1 MEHLSGSSVAAAALS
16 SAGGSGSGS
25 GSGAPVVLSDS
36 LSAALAPDVEYH
48 LREVVQDA
56 AKFMRRAKRDTLRA
70 EDVNAALRARR
81 CPELL
86 GYAGSGGSVE
96 PVVCSVGDEDMGDG
110 DVGGR
115 AGTAAAGGEAAV
127 RSVHLLRDRVLDFG
141 ELLRAP
147 LPKCPVAPSF
157 TAHWLAV
164 DGAQP
169 RVPQNP
175 QPGSSAA
182 DGSSSSSSSS
192 SAAADTSFSASAK
205 RKRGEQGG
213 EHGAVAGNEQGDGA
227 DGGGGGG
234 VLTKR
239 LVKHVL
245 SRELQAYFSLVEQA
259 VRRGGEGAG
268 GHGAGG
274 RRGGGAGAEAAEAA
288 EAEEA
293 EEEQARGVFRSLRRD
308 PALQELAPYLCRFF
322 FAEVA
327 RSARARALG
336 ALRPLLRLAECLLQ
350 NPHLRVELYLD
361 QVLTTY

>member
-16 SAGGSGSGS
+16 SARG

-96 PVVCSVGDEDMGDG
+96 PVVCP
-110 DVGGR
+110 VGGGVGEWR
-115 AGTAAAGGEAAV
+115 AGAAAAAAGGEAAV

-175 QPGSSAA
+175 QPGSSSSAA
-182 DGSSSSSSSS
+182 DGSSSSS
-192 SAAADTSFSASAK
+192 AADAGAGADASFKASLK
-205 RKRGEQGG
+205 RKRGEHGG
-213 EHGAVAGNEQGDGA
+213 EHGAAGNEHGGDGA
-227 DGGGGGG
+227 SGGGGGGG

-259 VRRGGEGAG
+259 VRRGAGAAG

-274 RRGGGAGAEAAEAA
+274 RRGGGGAGAEAAEAA
-288 EAEEA
+288 EAA
-293 EEEQARGVFRSLRRD
+293 EEEEARGVFRSLRRD
-308 PALQELAPYLCRFF
+308 PALQELAPYLCRFL

-327 RSARARALG
+327 RCARARSLG
-336 ALRPLLRLAECLLQ
+336 ALRPLLRLAECLLL

-361 QVLTTY
+361 QVSND

>member
-96 PVVCSVGDEDMGDG
+96 PVVCSVGDDDMGDG

-192 SAAADTSFSASAK
+192 AAADTSFSASAK

-245 SRELQAYFSLVEQA
+245 SRELQAYFSLVAQA
-259 VRRGGEGAG
+259 VRRGGGGAG
-268 GHGAGG
+268 GHGARG
-274 RRGGGAGAEAAEAA
+274 RWPRRRRRRRSRHAACFARCGATPRCRSSHRTSVASSSRRWRAAR
-288 EAEEA
+288 
-293 EEEQARGVFRSLRRD
+293 AR
-308 PALQELAPYLCRFF
+308 
-322 FAEVA
+322 A
-327 RSARARALG
+327 RSARCGRCCGSRSACCRTHTCAWSSTWI
-336 ALRPLLRLAECLLQ
+336 R
-350 NPHLRVELYLD
+350 Y
-361 QVLTTY
+361 